1 MAVLGVF
8 IKEGDKRVLDYA
20 GDLIRDL
27 AIRKHTILV
36 LKDQAGLLKGV
47 PASPRII
54 SSFKKASFLLAVGGD
69 GTMLRSARLFSS
81 LDLPI
86 LGINLGRRG
95 FLTEVGIEEVLE
107 VLPKIIAGGYFLD
120 RRMMLDVK
128 VKREKKTISS
138 SLALNDAVIGKNGI
152 ARLIRLEAWHN
163 GNLVTTYGSDGLIV
177 STPTGS
183 TGHNLSAGGPILDSS
198 LKSLILTAICS
209 TSISNRSIVI
219 DSKGALK
226 IKVVS
231 VPKGMDGTLTLDGQT
246 VIKLGTGD
254 EVLITRADSMTKFVR
269 LKHRNFFSVL
279 KGKLGWEG

>member
-1 MAVLGVF
+1 MTILGVF
-8 IKEGDKRVLDYA
+8 IKEEDNRVLDYTGA
-20 GDLIRDL
+20 LLRGLAKKKHRLLMIR
-27 AIRKHTILV
+27 
-36 LKDQAGLLKGV
+36 DQAGSLKDGLAE
-47 PASPRII
+47 PCGL

-81 LDLPI
+81 LGLPI

-95 FLTEVGIEEVLE
+95 FLTEVGIEEALKVI
-107 VLPKIIAGGYFLD
+107 PKIIAGNYYLD
-120 RRMMLDVK
+120 ERMMLDVK
-128 VKREKKTISS
+128 VKRDKKTIGS

-152 ARLIRLEAWHN
+152 ARLIRLEAWHD
-163 GNLVTTYGSDGLIV
+163 GNLITTYGSDGLIV

-198 LKSLILTAICS
+198 LSSIILTAICS

-219 DSKGALK
+219 GSKGTLM

-246 VIKLGTGD
+246 VIKLSPGD
-254 EVLITRADSMTKFVR
+254 EVLITRAGSMTKFVR
-269 LKHRNFFSVL
+269 LKDHNFFSVL